1 MMNMENNSIDTCK
14 LLYNTERVKLHIP
27 EYGRNVQK
35 MVDYLKT
42 IEDREKRNEQARA
55 VVKVMEILNPAVHLQ
70 ENYEQKLWDHLY
82 IISGFDLDVDSP
94 YPMPAPESMNERP
107 QIVPIQK
114 KPIKATHY
122 GRNIESII
130 DLIADQEDGEVKTSM
145 IRSLAIYMRQQ
156 YLIWNK
162 DTVADE
168 TIFQDIEKLSDYRIK
183 VPEGM
188 QLSRIDNG
196 ANFNRPGAGNGRQ
209 NRNQRQKNNQKN
221 RKQHNNK

>member
-1 MMNMENNSIDTCK
+1 MEDNKDIESCK
-14 LLYNTERVKLHIP
+14 LLYNTERVHLHIP

-42 IEDREKRNEQARA
+42 IEDRDKRNEQARA
-55 VVKVMEILNPAVHLQ
+55 VIKVMEILNPSVHLQ
-70 ENYEQKLWDHLY
+70 EDYEHKLWDHLY
-82 IISGFDLDVDSP
+82 IIAGFDLDVDSP
-94 YPMPAPESMNERP
+94 YPAPAPESMKERP
-107 QIVPIQK
+107 HTVPLKK
-114 KPIKATHY
+114 KPVKASHY

-130 DLIADQEDGEVKTSM
+130 DLIAEKEDGESRICM

-168 TIFQDIEKLSDYRIK
+168 TIFQDIERLSDYRIK

-188 QLSRIDNG
+188 QLGRIDNG
-196 ANFNRPGAGNGRQ
+196 ISYSRPGLNPMKSGKGTNIRQ
-209 NRNQRQKNNQKN
+209 RNSQKQKNH
-221 RKQHNNK
+221 RK